1 MMHRLAL
8 LAVFA
13 ATLGTP
19 TAALAQEPGIE
30 RLDWL
35 IGEWDFA
42 DAEIDGEYRE
52 TGTRVCEYT
61 LGGDYIVCES
71 EGTDHRGRTR
81 SYVWY
86 FNYNDRD
93 ERYEITSLF
102 QGLGMKALYT
112 AEVSDDGYRLESPTA
127 SGRATGSSWRA
138 APRSSTT
145 GPIGTY
151 GATTAIETS
160 SRGGDPVGRRRV
172 TARPQPAARSCR
184 PRTARL

>member
-1 MMHRLAL
+1 MMLRLAL
-8 LAVFA
+8 LALFA
-13 ATLGTP
+13 AVLGTP
-19 TAALAQEPGIE
+19 AVALAQEPGIE

-52 TGTRVCEYT
+52 TGTRVCEYM

-86 FNYNDRD
+86 FNYNDRE

-102 QGLGMKALYT
+102 QGLGMKALDT
-112 AEVSDDGYRLESPTA
+112 AEVSENGHWLEISCGVWEGDGVVVE
-127 SGRATGSSWRA
+127 G
-138 APRSSTT
+138 
-145 GPIGTY
+145 
-151 GATTAIETS
+151 GATVVYNGTDRYVWGNDRYRDVVT
-160 SRGGDPVGRRRV
+160 RR
-172 TARPQPAARSCR
+172 
-184 PRTARL
+184 